1 VCFLLSTL
9 GSASFYSKWCLPV
22 RTVPYFKYLVTVM
35 VIAPVPLRG
44 GDRGSI
50 PGFMEGQVWKG
61 CKCNNLP
68 ERRVTESL

>member
-1 VCFLLSTL
+1 M
-9 GSASFYSKWCLPV
+9 

-44 GDRGSI
+44 GGRGSI
-50 PGFMEGQVWKG
+50 PGLMEGQVWKG